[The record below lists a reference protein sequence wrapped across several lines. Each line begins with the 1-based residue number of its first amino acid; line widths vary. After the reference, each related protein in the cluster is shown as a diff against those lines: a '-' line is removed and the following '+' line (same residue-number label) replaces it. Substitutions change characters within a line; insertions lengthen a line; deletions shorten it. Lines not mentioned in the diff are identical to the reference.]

1 MLRVIAVA
9 MIMAFTTSAM
19 AETPSYNFG
28 QLGWQSVTLDDD
40 IIDLDGDGF
49 GIGGSFEVAE
59 NWHILGA
66 YSSLGFDFGVDLNQ
80 LQLGGGFHTAISDNT
95 SFYANLLWV
104 SAEIDAGI
112 VGSEDDDGF
121 GIGIGL
127 RSNVSERV
135 ELEGALNYV
144 DFGDG
149 GDSTGVSAAA
159 WYKFTETFALGVSVS
174 AEEDVTGYGIGGR
187 LYFGM

>member
-19 AETPSYNFG
+19 AETPSYNFA
-28 QLGWQSVTLDDD
+28 QLGWQSVTLDDGSF
-40 IIDLDGDGF
+40 DLDGDGF
-49 GIGGSFEVAE
+49 GIGGSFEDAE
-59 NWHILGA
+59 NWHILGG

-80 LQLGGGFHTAISDNT
+80 LQLGGGYHTAISDTT

-104 SAEIDAGI
+104 SAEVDAGGI
-112 VGSEDDDGF
+112 GSVDEDGF

-127 RSNVSERV
+127 RSNITERV
-135 ELEGALNYV
+135 ELEGGLNYV

-149 GDSTGVSAAA
+149 GDSTGVSGAA
-159 WYKFTETFALGVSVS
+159 WYKFTEAFAVGVSVS
-174 AEEDVTGYGIGGR
+174 AEEDVTGFGIGGR
-187 LYFGM
+187 YYFQ